1 MDSKEFTACSK
12 LTKIR
17 SKEKTKILENKRKE
31 EIFKEKI

>member
-1 MDSKEFTACSK
+1 